1 MVVPMFPLFI
11 AIGWL
16 YARRADALDRAFADL
31 VEK

>member
-1 MVVPMFPLFI
+1 MLVPLWPLFI

-16 YARRADALDRAFADL
+16 YARRADALDAAFRDL